1 MTART
6 LQSASALP
14 LGMSSLLTQLGELWA
29 LAPERPR
36 VADSAKA
43 AWNALIEA
51 WIQSDL
57 PIVIRKGG
65 GIRGAELRHRS
76 GRRLIVADNSPAQ
89 WAFTRAYEGEM
100 HDVQSIRLLLQRDE
114 IPFAF
119 ATKAAEKAKM
129 TYKRTLSARDNV
141 NKRGWKLCH
150 IDDVGLSTK
159 TPLEDIDLSELCAHF
174 RRLLSPSNQF
184 VVPLH
189 WSGLGEVPE
198 FIAAVRVA
206 DSRLAG

>member
-6 LQSASALP
+6 LQSASVLP

-65 GIRGAELRHRS
+65 GIRGAELR
-76 GRRLIVADNSPAQ
+76 
-89 WAFTRAYEGEM
+89 
-100 HDVQSIRLLLQRDE
+100 QR
-114 IPFAF
+114 
-119 ATKAAEKAKM
+119 
-129 TYKRTLSARDNV
+129 
-141 NKRGWKLCH
+141 
-150 IDDVGLSTK
+150 
-159 TPLEDIDLSELCAHF
+159 
-174 RRLLSPSNQF
+174 
-184 VVPLH
+184 
-189 WSGLGEVPE
+189 
-198 FIAAVRVA
+198 
-206 DSRLAG
+206 